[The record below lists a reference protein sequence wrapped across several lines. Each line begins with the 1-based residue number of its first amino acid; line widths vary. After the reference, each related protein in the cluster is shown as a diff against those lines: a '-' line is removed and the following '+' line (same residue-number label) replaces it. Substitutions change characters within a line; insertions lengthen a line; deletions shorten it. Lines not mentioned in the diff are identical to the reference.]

1 MCIVIVHVKMNKDK
15 IIKHLKGFSSES
27 EKEEL
32 LNWVNQNEENAA
44 LFNSIRSD
52 FIFDNFPYKV
62 IDKQSQ
68 IGVIRRV
75 KGRTPFIR
83 SIMKVAA
90 ILMIPLIMICAVYE
104 FFLKK
109 DNSEL
114 IIVNTPE
121 KVIPEQRQITTL
133 YKVNPGVKGLI
144 NLPDGSRV
152 WLNSNSTLDVP
163 DKFDSVARVVELNG
177 EGYFYVESN
186 RDWPMYVKTKRGITV
201 KVIGT
206 EFNLLSYENDKEL
219 RFTLLSGQASLIRES
234 TKEEINVNIM
244 EEIVIPDNSKASGK
258 RGVARV
264 KLNTGWKDGLLV
276 FEDTPMTEVIK
287 KMERWYGVS
296 FTVNNVNIYSY
307 CFTATFTSESITQ
320 VLELL
325 KITSNIGYS
334 IKNRDVTLYF
344 K

>member
-1 MCIVIVHVKMNKDK
+1 MDK
-15 IIKHLKGFSSES
+15 ERIIKHLKGLSSAS
-27 EKEEL
+27 EKEEM

-44 LFNSIRSD
+44 LFNSIRSG
-52 FIFDNFPYKV
+52 FVFDNLPYRL

-68 IGVIRRV
+68 SRVISRV
-75 KGRTPFIR
+75 KGDSPFRRRIVR
-83 SIMKVAA
+83 AAA
-90 ILMIPLIMICAVYE
+90 ILLIPFMIIAVYE
-104 FFLKK
+104 FGLKK
-109 DNSEL
+109 EKLLMTTAD
-114 IIVNTPE
+114 TPV

-133 YKVNPGVKGLI
+133 YKVNPGVKGLV

-163 DKFDSVARVVELNG
+163 DKFDSLARIVELNG
-177 EGYFYVESN
+177 EGYFYIESN
-186 RDWPMYVKTKRGITV
+186 SDWPMYVKTKKGITV
-201 KVIGT
+201 KVTGT
-206 EFNLLSYENDKEL
+206 EFNLLSYDNDREL
-219 RFTLLSGQASLIRES
+219 KFTLLSGQACLIRES
-234 TKEEINVNIM
+234 TKEEISVKVM
-244 EEIVIPDNSKASGK
+244 EEIVIPGNPKVAGK

-276 FEDTPMTEVIK
+276 FEDTPMTDVIK

-296 FTVNNVNIYSY
+296 FTVSDRNIYSY

-325 KITSNIGYS
+325 RITSNIGYS
-334 IKNRDVTLYF
+334 IKNRNVTLYF